1 MPFLVTMLKTTIEEE
16 GSDTQSQ
23 KDAYQKIRREIATS
37 SDIIELQ
44 TNGNRGGLE
53 IEKEAETAM
62 NQQEQMAQEKQMI
75 DELARTGVIFAYE
88 TALLAAAKKKDL
100 KATELLPLFLYTLLL
115 QCDQI

>member
-1 MPFLVTMLKTTIEEE
+1 M
-16 GSDTQSQ
+16 
-23 KDAYQKIRREIATS
+23 REIATS

-44 TNGNRGGLE
+44 TSGNMSG
-53 IEKEAETAM
+53 IETEKGAERTM

-100 KATELLPLFLYTLLL
+100 KATELLEFVAKK
-115 QCDQI
+115 IANV